1 MPSGRLKSNRFRK
14 VFVRTPGGKVTIHH
28 RQRKPSKARCAIYGT
43 VLAGAA
49 RYTRKVKNMAKSK
62 KVPSRPFAGVLS
74 SPAMRDVMKL
84 RAREMQQR
92 FLM

>member
-14 VFVRTPGGKVTIHH
+14 VFVRTPGGKVTIHY

-43 VLAGAA
+43 VLSGVAHD
-49 RYTRKVKNMAKSK
+49 THRKVKNMAKSK
-62 KVPSRPFAGVLS
+62 KIPSRPFAGVLS

-84 RAREMQQR
+84 RAREMQEQ
-92 FLM
+92 